1 MGVRVKIIFQKKK
14 IEFCLLFD
22 VSFDKMSDL
31 QLNGTTIPKLRVVDL
46 KNELDARGLSK
57 SGKKDELVAR
67 LVSFIEHEMK
77 TAEREA
83 EEKSAE
89 TEEEILKTED
99 ASSDSNENQGSEEAN
114 LKSEKEKEKALV
126 EESAKKAKEEE
137 AKAENER
144 KEAEK

>member
-31 QLNGTTIPKLRVVDL
+31 QLNGTPIPKLRVVDL

-67 LVSFIEHEMK
+67 LVSYIEHEMK

-83 EEKSAE
+83 
-89 TEEEILKTED
+89 EEEILKTED
-99 ASSDSNENQGSEEAN
+99 ASSDSNRNQSAEEAN